1 MKVLPLLCV
10 FVAACSVTACSHDYV
25 ISTPDGHMMTAHGK
39 PVKDKDTGLI
49 SYRDSDGN
57 IHQIHQ
63 NDVKEIA
70 EK

>member
-1 MKVLPLLCV
+1 MKVIPLF
-10 FVAACSVTACSHDYV
+10 FVLGAACSITACSHDYV

-49 SYRDSDGN
+49 SYRDADGN
-57 IHQIHQ
+57 IHQLHQ
-63 NDVKEIA
+63 KDVKEIS

>member
-1 MKVLPLLCV
+1 MKVFPTLLILG
-10 FVAACSVTACSHDYV
+10 AALTITACSHDYV

-49 SYRDSDGN
+49 SYRDADGN
-57 IHQIHQ
+57 IHQLHQ
-63 NDVKEIA
+63 SDVKEIS